1 MLRGTGFRVC
11 PDDESVVDGNVTTQG
26 PLLRNYGRGINFGSL
41 AECSEVK
48 TSSVTSAL
56 KISLSPQTNGDV
68 QMVWKFHVN
77 SLFRNVAGYARDSE
91 HTSVSR
97 FGVRMPNCEFLW
109 HSGPVKEIQLKYS
122 LAFGSQLLAA

>member
-26 PLLRNYGRGINFGSL
+26 PLLRNYVRGINFGSL

-56 KISLSPQTNGDV
+56 KISLCPPKL
-68 QMVWKFHVN
+68 MVMYRWYGNSMLIVSSGMWQGTLEIQNTLQFHV
-77 SLFRNVAGYARDSE
+77 LVYACQTVNFYGIPD
-91 HTSVSR
+91 
-97 FGVRMPNCEFLW
+97 L
-109 HSGPVKEIQLKYS
+109 
-122 LAFGSQLLAA
+122 